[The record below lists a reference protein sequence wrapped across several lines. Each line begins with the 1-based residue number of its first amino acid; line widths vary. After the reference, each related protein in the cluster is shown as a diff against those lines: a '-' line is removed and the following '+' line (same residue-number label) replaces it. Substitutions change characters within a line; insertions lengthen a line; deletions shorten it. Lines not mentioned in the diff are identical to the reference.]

1 MQALIELLVNFIAA
15 LVAVALSQFGL
26 NMDQPNKPERE
37 IHRVRDCSGN
47 SGISVVS
54 ISPDR
59 QQDC

>member
-1 MQALIELLVNFIAA
+1 MQTLIELLVNFIAA

-37 IHRVRDCSGN
+37 IHRVRDCNGN

-54 ISPDR
+54 ISQDR

>member
-37 IHRVRDCSGN
+37 IHRVRDCNGN
-47 SGISVVS
+47 SGISVVN
-54 ISPDR
+54 ISQDR